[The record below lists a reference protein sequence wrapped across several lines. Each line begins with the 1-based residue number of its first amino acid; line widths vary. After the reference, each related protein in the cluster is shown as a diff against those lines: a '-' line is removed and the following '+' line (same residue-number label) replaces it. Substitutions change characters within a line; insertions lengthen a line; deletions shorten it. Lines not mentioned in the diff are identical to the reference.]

1 MIVYFG
7 NSCRTTSSI
16 TPLESTIDTG
26 DLTET
31 TMQLMRED
39 GGSLTSISESS
50 NNVDIG
56 DDLSLAL
63 TNGKYVQIIKFN
75 DRPEMFRAMIRLST
89 FHQLGHACSSAI
101 IPF

>member
-1 MIVYFG
+1 M
-7 NSCRTTSSI
+7 

-50 NNVDIG
+50 ANVDIG

-63 TNGKYVQIIKFN
+63 TNGKHSEIIKTQYELFTSL
-75 DRPEMFRAMIRLST
+75 DLTHELSHST
-89 FHQLGHACSSAI
+89 FLFNNCLLVWAKYGTTE
-101 IPF
+101 